1 MFDCAE
7 FGLDYFATAPV
18 RFVYE
23 RELPVSPAVLFAIF
37 EDEHSWP
44 QWVPGIAKVDW
55 TSPRPFG
62 LNTTRTVTFTGGME
76 VYERFIGWE
85 QGKHMAFCFTGA
97 TQRVWASFGE
107 NYEVE
112 DLGNNRCTLRWTVA
126 YEPRFIFKALHPFF
140 GPLMKLALVSI
151 LNRLATYAENNSHNY
166 AASPA
171 PPKQEQAALP

>member
-1 MFDCAE
+1 MFECNE
-7 FGLDYFATAPV
+7 FNLDYFKNAPV
-18 RFVYE
+18 LLTYE

-85 QGKHMAFCFTGA
+85 HGKHMAFCFTGT

-126 YEPRFIFKALHPFF
+126 YEPRFIFKALHPLL
-140 GPLMKLALVSI
+140 GPIMKKALGLI
-151 LNRLATYAENNSHNY
+151 LRGLKRYATEHQTRYIQDCS
-166 AASPA
+166 
-171 PPKQEQAALP
+171 